1 MELISTVNLDTKISD
16 SSFNRYREKKIKI
29 CEDIKMSFEQLI
41 EKVMEE
47 VRPHA
52 MSLTGKDIDKADELI
67 GIMNLKLF
75 KNKEKFMSVE
85 KPKAYAERVI
95 TNSYIDIYRRENI
108 RLIKEDKNISYSFD
122 ENGYPINDKGER
134 VHKGHDFDQ
143 KNSIKKNI
151 SIEKNEIQ
159 IANEGYQENS
169 IKFERMIKC
178 LNNMN
183 EEDQIILAM
192 VGSGWSYKEI
202 HESFKKYS
210 MENIKQKIL
219 RARIKLAKDY
229 GKKHE

>member
-1 MELISTVNLDTKISD
+1 MELISTINLDTKVSD
-16 SSFNRYREKKIKI
+16 SSSNRYKEKKIKI
-29 CEDIKMSFEQLI
+29 CKDIKMSFEELI
-41 EKVMEE
+41 TKVMKE

-67 GIMNLKLF
+67 AIMNEKLF
-75 KNKEKFMSVE
+75 NNKEKFMSVE

-159 IANEGYQENS
+159 VANEGYQENS

-202 HESFKKYS
+202 HESFKKYT

-219 RARIKLAKDY
+219 RARKKLAKDY
-229 GKKHE
+229 GKKT

>member
-1 MELISTVNLDTKISD
+1 MELISTINLDTKVSD
-16 SSFNRYREKKIKI
+16 SSFNHYKEKKIKI
-29 CEDIKMSFEQLI
+29 CEDIKMSFEELI
-41 EKVMEE
+41 TKVMKE

-52 MSLTGKDIDKADELI
+52 MSLTGKDIDKANELI
-67 GIMNLKLF
+67 SIMNEKLW

-122 ENGYPINDKGER
+122 ENGYPINEKGER

-159 IANEGYQENS
+159 IENEGYQENS

-202 HESFKKYS
+202 HESFKKYT

-219 RARIKLAKDY
+219 RARKKLAKDY
-229 GKKHE
+229 GKKT

>member
-1 MELISTVNLDTKISD
+1 MELISTINLDTKVSD
-16 SSFNRYREKKIKI
+16 SSFNHYKEKKIKI
-29 CEDIKMSFEQLI
+29 CEDIKMSFEELI

-67 GIMNLKLF
+67 GIMNEKLL

-122 ENGYPINDKGER
+122 ENGYPINEKGER

-159 IANEGYQENS
+159 VANEGYQENS

-202 HESFKKYS
+202 HESFKKYT

-219 RARIKLAKDY
+219 RARKKLAKDY
-229 GKKHE
+229 GKKT